1 MIGLP
6 PCNEGSVKS
15 GADPCWISA
24 LWTEREAARWRNLKG
39 QSEGAGWTIETA
51 NDDEPGRSSNLGD
64 VAGQDRHGEDQDRR
78 SEDRARRYEHR
89 DTRRRA
95 LGTTAHR
102 QTDPH
107 GDDQDDQEEDNRDH
121 RQLPCHDPNVTPL
134 RSVS

>member
-1 MIGLP
+1 
-6 PCNEGSVKS
+6 
-15 GADPCWISA
+15 
-24 LWTEREAARWRNLKG
+24 
-39 QSEGAGWTIETA
+39 AGWTIETA

-134 RSVS
+134 RSVSQPRLADKTSRRRLTRPGTAPWSMTRPMYPYAHV